1 MDSFSYARSV
11 QQQAQSSYGNTLEQY
26 NQERQIATAHF
37 EAEKKEIVDPLAFI
51 GGGMAT
57 SAAGSLGKKIAAK
70 SGIKA
75 FEKLGQESISTTM
88 KNAAKEALEKG
99 KSALTGKINGTIQN
113 AISKDGG
120 KDLINKTL
128 RENGYSELSDADFAN
143 PSTLGDK
150 ILKQSVSKAKAKLP
164 DIPDPE
170 DVKPPDTVD
179 IDDLE
184 VDDDDLGLPPDTPSE
199 AAFKKFASFG
209 SNAVRTPD
217 LEGINAG
224 VPPYMVDRLLD
235 ETSTDDVFASDG
247 YNKEK
252 NDRIRAQYQNE
263 NAPDPTHI
271 NQLGDDALPA
281 KQEIQEMDQSDNS
294 LGRDLSDQDTTV
306 NGQPKPPDTEQDAIR
321 PASPKPDADPV
332 PDPVDEDVAKAGEGA
347 EEGLEEGT
355 SILSKITKVVGTA
368 DAATGGLDIGGDIL
382 EAGLGLASLF
392 LPGLLDT
399 QKKAAPV
406 PVNNFIGTYE
416 AGTGVV

>member
-1 MDSFSYARSV
+1 MNSFQYAQSV
-11 QQQAQSSYGNTLEQY
+11 QERAQSAYGDTLEEY

-37 EAEKKEIVDPLAFI
+37 EAEKKELVDPLSFI
-51 GGGMAT
+51 GGGMAS

-128 RENGYSELSDADFAN
+128 RENGYSELSDADFEN

-170 DVKPPDTVD
+170 NVKPPDTVD

-184 VDDDDLGLPPDTPSE
+184 VDDDELGLPPDTPSE
-199 AAFKKFASFG
+199 VAFKKFASFG
-209 SNAVRTPD
+209 SNAIRTPD
-217 LEGINAG
+217 LQGINAG

-271 NQLGDDALPA
+271 NQLGNNALPPN
-281 KQEIQEMDQSDNS
+281 QRVQSEMDQSDNS
-294 LGRDLSDQDTTV
+294 LGRDLSDQHTRLND
-306 NGQPKPPDTEQDAIR
+306 QP
-321 PASPKPDADPV
+321 V
-332 PDPVDEDVAKAGEGA
+332 VDEVKAGTS
-347 EEGLEEGT
+347 GLEEGAEGT
-355 SILSKITKVVGTA
+355 NILSKITEAVGVSDIA
-368 DAATGGLDIGGDIL
+368 SGGLDIGGDLL
-382 EAGLGLASLF
+382 EAGLGIAGLF

-399 QKKAAPV
+399 QKKAPTAPV
-406 PVNNFIGTYE
+406 DNFIGTYE